1 VAQAVLVLSF
11 SNIQCQQQAFKYSH
25 QQQNGFVQKV
35 SHRST
40 ILLLAVV
47 AVVVLQELVAVVVLV
62 DLEQAHHIL
71 SLLETHIQLQSVLV
85 AGLLLMDHLLF
96 LIRSLQQVV
105 EEVQVILVLEL
116 MELLVVLV
124 VAQ

>member
-1 VAQAVLVLSF
+1 
-11 SNIQCQQQAFKYSH
+11 
-25 QQQNGFVQKV
+25 
-35 SHRST
+35 
-40 ILLLAVV
+40 LLAVA
-47 AVVVLQELVAVVVLV
+47 AVVVLQELVAAVVLV

-85 AGLLLMDHLLF
+85 VGLLLMDHLLF

>member
-1 VAQAVLVLSF
+1 MTF
-11 SNIQCQQQAFKYSH
+11 QQQAYKYSN
-25 QQQNGFVQKV
+25 QQQIGYVQ
-35 SHRST
+35 RA
-40 ILLLAVV
+40 LLLLIISSSLV
-47 AVVVLQELVAVVVLV
+47 AVAAALQELAVAAVLV
-62 DLEQAHHIL
+62 DLEQELIIL
-71 SLLETHIQLQSVLV
+71 LRLEILIQLQSVLV

-105 EEVQVILVLEL
+105 EEVQAILLMEL

>member
-1 VAQAVLVLSF
+1 VSLKLS
-11 SNIQCQQQAFKYSH
+11 
-25 QQQNGFVQKV
+25 
-35 SHRST
+35 
-40 ILLLAVV
+40 ILSLLVV
-47 AVVVLQELVAVVVLV
+47 AVVVPQELAAAVVLV

-105 EEVQVILVLEL
+105 EEVQVILLLEL

>member
-1 VAQAVLVLSF
+1 LIIS
-11 SNIQCQQQAFKYSH
+11 
-25 QQQNGFVQKV
+25 
-35 SHRST
+35 
-40 ILLLAVV
+40 LLLVVV
-47 AVVVLQELVAVVVLV
+47 AVVLVELVVGVVQV

-116 MELLVVLV
+116 MELLAVLV

>member
-1 VAQAVLVLSF
+1 MTF
-11 SNIQCQQQAFKYSH
+11 QQQAFKYSH

-47 AVVVLQELVAVVVLV
+47 AVVVLV

-85 AGLLLMDHLLF
+85 VGLLLMDHLLF

>member
-1 VAQAVLVLSF
+1 LIIS
-11 SNIQCQQQAFKYSH
+11 
-25 QQQNGFVQKV
+25 
-35 SHRST
+35 
-40 ILLLAVV
+40 LLLVVV
-47 AVVVLQELVAVVVLV
+47 AVVLVELVVGVVQV

>member
-1 VAQAVLVLSF
+1 LIIS
-11 SNIQCQQQAFKYSH
+11 
-25 QQQNGFVQKV
+25 
-35 SHRST
+35 
-40 ILLLAVV
+40 LLLVV
-47 AVVVLQELVAVVVLV
+47 VVVVLLELVVGVVLV

-105 EEVQVILVLEL
+105 EEVQATLLVEL

-124 VAQ
+124 VVQ